1 MMNILVT
8 SEDAARLAQIARLA
22 GDCGLYRITRA
33 AGKPSQLEGRAEG
46 LDAFDA
52 LLVDA
57 GALQAAELAV
67 IERLCREHP
76 GLTCILIT
84 ADASPQTL
92 IEAMRAGVR
101 DVLGWPLER
110 QTLAEALERA
120 AAQRPARNAGDTHD
134 TQFLSFI
141 SCKGGT
147 GTSLIAGNV
156 AWEIAQ
162 MRDKRVLLVDLN
174 QQFGDA
180 AFLVTD
186 ETPPST
192 LPQMCAQV
200 ERMDG
205 AFFDASVL
213 RLSENFHVLAG
224 AGDPVRSAEI
234 REDGLEWI
242 LGVAA
247 PRYDFVILDLG
258 VSINRL
264 SMIAL
269 DLSEQIHLVLQAN
282 MPHVR
287 AARRLQEILV
297 SLGYPVDRMRLI
309 LNRYARSGE
318 RARAALEEVLGL
330 RAWQTIPDDESV
342 VTEAINQGLP
352 VSKLARSSNV
362 ARSLQRYANQIVEA
376 ARPGNQ
382 ASGRGE
388 PLFARLLGRGASPR
402 AATSLPP
409 KATPKLRTM

>member
-1 MMNILVT
+1 
-8 SEDAARLAQIARLA
+8 
-22 GDCGLYRITRA
+22 
-33 AGKPSQLEGRAEG
+33 
-46 LDAFDA
+46 
-52 LLVDA
+52 
-57 GALQAAELAV
+57 
-67 IERLCREHP
+67 
-76 GLTCILIT
+76 
-84 ADASPQTL
+84 
-92 IEAMRAGVR
+92 
-101 DVLGWPLER
+101 
-110 QTLAEALERA
+110 
-120 AAQRPARNAGDTHD
+120 
-134 TQFLSFI
+134 
-141 SCKGGT
+141 
-147 GTSLIAGNV
+147 
-156 AWEIAQ
+156 

-213 RLSENFHVLAG
+213 RLSDNFHVLAG
-224 AGDPVRSAEI
+224 AGDPVKSAEI

-258 VSINRL
+258 VAINRL

-269 DLSEQIHLVLQAN
+269 DLSEQIHLVLHAN

-330 RAWQTIPDDESV
+330 RAWQAIPEDESV

-352 VSKLARSSNV
+352 VSKLARNSSV
-362 ARSLQRYANQIVEA
+362 ARSLQRYASQIVET

-382 ASGRGE
+382 AAARGE
-388 PLFARLLGRGASPR
+388 PLFARLLGRGAAPK
-402 AATSLPP
+402 ATTGVPP